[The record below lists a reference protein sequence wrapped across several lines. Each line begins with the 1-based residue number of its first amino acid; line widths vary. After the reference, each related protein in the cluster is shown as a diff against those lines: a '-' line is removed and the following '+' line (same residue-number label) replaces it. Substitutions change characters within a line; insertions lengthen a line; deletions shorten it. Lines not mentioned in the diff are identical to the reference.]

1 MAQMS
6 EMQRERQNVQRLG
19 GGSSVQS
26 KKESGFCKMDPML
39 GTWVRIC
46 SGVDSSSDTTKNA
59 MKLRFMAQLLLP
71 ELVLT
76 WRQHTADGDAQIH
89 LELYR
94 KIRELCARSEQ
105 QNRQDNL

>member
-1 MAQMS
+1 
-6 EMQRERQNVQRLG
+6 
-19 GGSSVQS
+19 
-26 KKESGFCKMDPML
+26 
-39 GTWVRIC
+39 
-46 SGVDSSSDTTKNA
+46 